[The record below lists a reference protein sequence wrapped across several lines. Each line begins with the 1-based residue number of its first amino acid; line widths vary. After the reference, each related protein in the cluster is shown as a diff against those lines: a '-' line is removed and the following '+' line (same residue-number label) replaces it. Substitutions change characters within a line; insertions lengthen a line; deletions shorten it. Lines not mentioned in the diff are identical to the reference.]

1 MNSETDLMLENSSD
15 DIDENVQ
22 GEDDDQLTGRAGDDS
37 VGNDNQLTIA
47 SEQSR
52 VLEPVVEEQETESTT
67 VSQQSSDEHLS
78 TEVVDVPRR
87 YPSRTHQPPTK
98 YDNYVRW

>member
-1 MNSETDLMLENSSD
+1 MLEDSSND

-22 GEDDDQLTGRAGDDS
+22 GENDDQLTGRAGDDS
-37 VGNDNQLTIA
+37 VENDNQLTIA

-52 VLEPVVEEQETESTT
+52 MLEPVVEEQETESIT

-87 YPSRTHQPPTK
+87 YPSRTRQPPTR

>member
-1 MNSETDLMLENSSD
+1 MTLEDSSDD

-22 GEDDDQLTGRAGDDS
+22 GENDYQLTGCAGDDN
-37 VGNDNQLTIA
+37 VENDNQLTIVA
-47 SEQSR
+47 KQSR
-52 VLEPVVEEQETESTT
+52 VLEAVVEKQETESTT

-87 YPSRTHQPPTK
+87 YPSRTHRPPTR